1 MFAVFIDSFADAE
14 WQQNGSWEYY
24 NDDVVDNHD
33 DDEQQQNGSWE
44 YYNNNNDHD
53 HEDHDDK
60 NELLQNGAS
69 TRNYNDVESEAVDS
83 NSWVNIIDGIERGT
97 RTDVGVDDF
106 NNDGHIMPETRPA
119 KKPNILLILADDVG
133 QGDIEYYWK
142 SGLVQMPNIESLGR
156 TGVTFYDVHSTPLCA
171 PSRYILL
178 SGNYAHLGQ
187 FKGGTWGIT
196 GEQNQFLKY
205 QKSIA
210 EALKEGGNYS
220 TSMYGNWHLGGK
232 IPLKENGSLNSTHI
246 ITAAG
251 HNWTQSLIGGPESI
265 GFITS
270 LITAGGIQKGPY
282 SFFRDG
288 YLATDASD
296 AEMWEKNRT
305 TRHLAHQ

>member
-1 MFAVFIDSFADAE
+1 LFAVFIDSFADAE

-83 NSWVNIIDGIERGT
+83 NSWVNIIDGIERDT

-171 PSRYILL
+171 PSRYMLL

-220 TSMYGNWHLGGK
+220 MLFEMDK
-232 IPLKENGSLNSTHI
+232 AVGSLVRMIDERDLAEDTI
-246 ITAAG
+246 I
-251 HNWTQSLIGGPESI
+251 I
-265 GFITS
+265 FTS
-270 LITAGGIQKGPY
+270 DNGGIRTSHSSQYFLPLLD
-282 SFFRDG
+282 F
-288 YLATDASD
+288 ATTIVHRCSMRSD
-296 AEMWEKNRT
+296 
-305 TRHLAHQ
+305 